1 MIEISSSTWLFVPG
15 DRPDRFSKA
24 AESGA
29 DEVIID
35 LEDAVADNH
44 KALARADAAKWLTNR
59 GQAWVRINAV
69 STPWADAD
77 IETIATCPRL
87 RGVLVPKAERAA
99 NLSMIGERLG
109 SDRGVVALVETAL
122 GIHNAHEL
130 AACPAVGRLAF
141 GSVDFAHDIDATE
154 DDRSLLLA
162 RSTLVLASKVAD
174 LPSPIDGVSVRIRD
188 SEAVAEAAR
197 QARALGFGGKLCIH
211 PAQIAATAAEFRPSG
226 EDIAWAQRIVAS
238 FTGQA
243 GAVHTDGE
251 MVDKPVFERAR
262 RILARSSIAH
272 PRTVD

>member
-1 MIEISSSTWLFVPG
+1 MIGMSSATWLFVPG
-15 DRPDRFSKA
+15 DRPDRFTKA

-29 DEVIID
+29 DEIIID

-44 KALARADAAKWLTNR
+44 KARARAAAAKWLSDGGR
-59 GQAWVRINAV
+59 AWVRINAV
-69 STPWADAD
+69 DTPWADSD
-77 IETIATCPRL
+77 IHTIATSPGL
-87 RGVLVPKAERAA
+87 RGVVVPKAEKAA
-99 NLSMIGERLG
+99 DLSTIGECLG

-122 GIHNAHEL
+122 GIHHAHEL

-141 GSVDFAHDIDATE
+141 GSVDFAHDIDAIE

-174 LPSPIDGVSVRIRD
+174 LPAPIDGVSVRIRD
-188 SEAVAEAAR
+188 SDAVAEAAE

-211 PAQIAATAAEFRPSG
+211 PAQIAATAAAFRPSK
-226 EDIAWAQRIVAS
+226 EDIAWAQRVVAT

-243 GAVHTDGE
+243 GAVRADGE
-251 MVDKPVFERAR
+251 MIDKPVFERAR

-272 PRTVD
+272 PGTVD

>member
-44 KALARADAAKWLTNR
+44 KALARADAAKWLSNR

-69 STPWADAD
+69 NTPWADAD
-77 IETIATCPRL
+77 IETIATCPGL

-99 NLSMIGERLG
+99 NLSMIGGRLG
-109 SDRGVVALVETAL
+109 SDRGVIALVETAL

-130 AACPAVGRLAF
+130 AACPEVGRLAF

-174 LPSPIDGVSVRIRD
+174 LPAPIDGVSVRIRD
-188 SEAVAEAAR
+188 SEAVAEAAE

-211 PAQIAATAAEFRPSG
+211 PAQIAATAAAFRPSR

-243 GAVHTDGE
+243 GAVRADGE

-262 RILARSSIAH
+262 RILARSSIAY
-272 PRTVD
+272 PKTVD